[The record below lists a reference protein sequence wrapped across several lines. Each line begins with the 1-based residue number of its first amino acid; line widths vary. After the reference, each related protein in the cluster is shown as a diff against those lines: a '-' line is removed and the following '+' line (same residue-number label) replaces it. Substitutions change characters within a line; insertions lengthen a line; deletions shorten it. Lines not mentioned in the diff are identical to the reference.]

1 MLVLYRADI
10 ISSKCNLFWP
20 WYSWKIHHL
29 ALNNNHS
36 LISFI
41 FADSHQ
47 HVLPR
52 LWCGMGDGKI
62 KIFDAMTWNL
72 ESQYINTKSVVVNI
86 YLFIYFIL
94 LFFILFFYF
103 IFCSSPGKRPCEIL
117 PLVSFSHFNLLQN
130 WWTIWNQPRQWWSLK
145 RVHSGLFKWR

>member
-1 MLVLYRADI
+1 M
-10 ISSKCNLFWP
+10 
-20 WYSWKIHHL
+20 

-36 LISFI
+36 LIPFI

-72 ESQYINTKSVVVNI
+72 ESQYISTKSVVVNI
-86 YLFIYFIL
+86 YLFFIIFIL
-94 LFFILFFYF
+94 LFLFLFF
-103 IFCSSPGKRPCEIL
+103 L
-117 PLVSFSHFNLLQN
+117 
-130 WWTIWNQPRQWWSLK
+130 
-145 RVHSGLFKWR
+145 